1 VTEMIDRFVGEYRF
15 LSNFYPALVVL
26 DGEEYRTVE
35 HAYQAAK
42 SSDPLT
48 RKVIQVLETPGLARS
63 AGRSR
68 VVVRDLRPDWD
79 EARVPV
85 MLDLVRQK
93 FSDPLLGARL
103 LATDNALLVEGN
115 AHGDTFWGS
124 VNGKGKNML
133 GVVLHIVRDELQR
146 RV

>member
-1 VTEMIDRFVGEYRF
+1 MTEMIDRFVGEYRF

-79 EARVPV
+79 TARVPI
-85 MLDLVRQK
+85 MLDLIRQK

-103 LATDNALLVEGN
+103 LATEDALLVEGN
-115 AHGDTFWGS
+115 TWGDTFWGQ
-124 VNGKGKNML
+124 VNGKGKNLL
-133 GVVLHIVRDELQR
+133 GILLHIVRSELR
-146 RV
+146 RE